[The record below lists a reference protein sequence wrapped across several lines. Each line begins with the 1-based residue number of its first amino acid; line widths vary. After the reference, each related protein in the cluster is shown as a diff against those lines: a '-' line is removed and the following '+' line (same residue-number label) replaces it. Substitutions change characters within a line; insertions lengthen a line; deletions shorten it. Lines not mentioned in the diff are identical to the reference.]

1 MLLNLR
7 RAGVLTGTLIA
18 ALSLT
23 AAGCS
28 SKTPLASVSGVVML
42 DGKPMP
48 EALVEFLP
56 DSDKGTHGPVSG
68 GMTDA
73 EGRFQLVCY
82 EGKLPG
88 AVVGRHRILVQ
99 DARSI
104 PQAVSDATPVKP
116 PPPKPSRIP
125 TIYASV
131 AETPLR
137 EEVKP
142 GAQTVTVEV
151 KSKSSRR

>member
-1 MLLNLR
+1 
-7 RAGVLTGTLIA
+7 
-18 ALSLT
+18 
-23 AAGCS
+23 
-28 SKTPLASVSGVVML
+28 ML

-68 GMTDA
+68 GTTDE
-73 EGRFQLVCY
+73 EGRFKLLSYVGKR
-82 EGKLPG
+82 EGT
-88 AVVGRHRILVQ
+88 VVGSHRVLVQ

-104 PQAVSDATPVKP
+104 PQAVSDATPVRP

-131 AETPLR
+131 ANTPLH
-137 EEVKP
+137 EVVKP
-142 GAQTVTVEV
+142 GTQTITLEVT
-151 KSKSSRR
+151 SKSSRR